1 MVVEKG
7 PDWWVKIADFGIS
20 KRRHELTSLQTLQRG
35 TFGFAAPEAVGFSG
49 ENLRGSLAAALD
61 MWSLGAVAFQIMT
74 NTGAFPNFVEL
85 AEYCSGK
92 KGFPTARLRA
102 HGVSPDGQD
111 FVASLMR
118 LKPEERLLADEARQ
132 HPWIRAG
139 MNPESLA
146 ALSGAVGFPATSE
159 PSPTWSFSEYSEHT
173 ARPFD
178 IPPRPA
184 SAYRSPY
191 VEDCSEESEE
201 EKQETAPEGVIM
213 TPANSIHTAPRTQN
227 PSPKTTPRGDQATV
241 RTATVETA
249 LPQGSGAGQEWRK
262 YPLVLVQTE
271 NDMPKTDN
279 DQPPTQNDLP
289 QTQNDLPQT
298 RNDLPQTRNDRPQ
311 RRQRR
316 TKSVHFKTETGDDDG
331 HTKNVH
337 FNTEAGDDDDGRV
350 SGDVVLEGISDP
362 MAIDGLE
369 EPLHGSEWQVVDE
382 YESSRR
388 FRKAPSGDLDISEVP
403 AWDTAYWRYTK
414 KLRRAT
420 EYIQKRRRGGINE
433 VAWRETMEQ
442 SLEDL

>member
-20 KRRHELTSLQTLQRG
+20 KRRHELMSLPTLQRG

-49 ENLRGSLAAALD
+49 ENLRGSLAFALD
-61 MWSLGAVAFQIMT
+61 MWSLGAVAFQVMT

-92 KGFPTARLRA
+92 KGFPTARLQE
-102 HGVSPDGQD
+102 HGVSRDGRD

-118 LKPEERLLADEARQ
+118 LQPEDRLLADEARQ

-146 ALSGAVGFPATSE
+146 ALAGAVGFPATSE
-159 PSPTWSFSEYSEHT
+159 PSPTWSFSEHSEHT
-173 ARPFD
+173 ARAFD

-191 VEDCSEESEE
+191 VEDCSEESDE

-213 TPANSIHTAPRTQN
+213 TPANSIRTAPTTQN
-227 PSPKTTPRGDQATV
+227 PSPKATPRRDQAAA
-241 RTATVETA
+241 RTATDEVA
-249 LPQGSGAGQEWRK
+249 LPQGSRAGQEWRE
-262 YPLVLVQTE
+262 YPLVIVQTEKDRPPTGNDVPQTE
-271 NDMPKTDN
+271 NDVSQAGN
-279 DQPPTQNDLP
+279 N
-289 QTQNDLPQT
+289 
-298 RNDLPQTRNDRPQ
+298 RPQ
-311 RRQRR
+311 RRRR
-316 TKSVHFKTETGDDDG
+316 RAKSVHFKTETSDGDG
-331 HTKNVH
+331 RTKSVH
-337 FNTEAGDDDDGRV
+337 FHTEAGDDNDGRV
-350 SGDVVLEGISDP
+350 SGDAALEESFDP

-382 YESSRR
+382 YERARR
-388 FRKAPSGDLDISEVP
+388 IRKAPGGDLDVSDVP
-403 AWDTAYWRYTK
+403 AWDTAYRRYTK

-420 EYIQKRRRGGINE
+420 EYIEKRRRGEVNE
-433 VAWRETMEQ
+433 AAWRETMEQ

>member
-35 TFGFAAPEAVGFSG
+35 TFGFAAPEAVGFSS

-61 MWSLGAVAFQIMT
+61 MWSLGAVAFQIIT
-74 NTGAFPNFVEL
+74 NTGAFPNFVDL
-85 AEYCSGK
+85 AEYWSGK
-92 KGFPTARLRA
+92 KGFPTARLRE
-102 HGVSPDGQD
+102 HGVSHDGQD

-118 LKPEERLLADEARQ
+118 LKPEDRLLADDARQ

-146 ALSGAVGFPATSE
+146 TLSGVVGFPATSE
-159 PSPTWSFSEYSEHT
+159 PSPTWSFSEHSENT

-191 VEDCSEESEE
+191 VEDCSDESDE
-201 EKQETAPEGVIM
+201 EKQETAPDGVIM
-213 TPANSIHTAPRTQN
+213 TPANSIRTAPRTQN
-227 PSPKTTPRGDQATV
+227 TSPKTTPRRDQAAA
-241 RTATVETA
+241 RTDETD

-271 NDMPKTDN
+271 NDVPKPD
-279 DQPPTQNDLP
+279 NDLP
-289 QTQNDLPQT
+289 QTGKDVPQT
-298 RNDLPQTRNDRPQ
+298 RNDLPQTGNNLPQTGNDRPQ

-316 TKSVHFKTETGDDDG
+316 AKSVHFKTETGDDDG
-331 HTKNVH
+331 RTKSVH
-337 FNTEAGDDDDGRV
+337 FNTEAGGDNDGRV
-350 SGDVVLEGISDP
+350 SGDVVLDASFDP
-362 MAIDGLE
+362 MAIDGVE

-382 YESSRR
+382 YERSRR
-388 FRKAPSGDLDISEVP
+388 TRKAPSGDVDVSPVP

-420 EYIQKRRRGGINE
+420 EYIEKRRRGEINE
-433 VAWRETMEQ
+433 AAWRETMEQ